1 VADIPA
7 TPGTRTIVMTG
18 AADGAAAAALRRIA
32 ADPATRL
39 IVGAR
44 HPTPMVAAGVDMV
57 ALDLTRCDSVH
68 AFAEAVTRRLGRT
81 RIDALVL
88 DTAGTPQHTHTCLD
102 HTTEPGH
109 LAHHLLARLLAAHL
123 ADNAR
128 VILLTG
134 IAPGRRSWTARLRAS
149 AASRLR
155 DLLPTSPTG
164 AAAVASRGV
173 TVLAHHPAGT
183 GGGRAGKAL
192 ARLTTGHLPDLAAR
206 KLRNDVRNRH
216 GH

>member
-1 VADIPA
+1 MADIPA
-7 TPGTRTIVMTG
+7 TAGTRTIVMTG
-18 AADGAAAAALRRIA
+18 ATDSVAAAALRRIA

-44 HPTPMVAAGVDMV
+44 HPTPMVAAGIDMIP
-57 ALDLTRCDSVH
+57 LDLTRCASVH
-68 AFAEAVTRRLGRT
+68 AFAEAVTRRLCRT

-88 DTAGTPQHTHTCLD
+88 DTAGPPQHTHTCLD
-102 HTTEPGH
+102 DTVEPGH

-134 IAPGRRSWTARLRAS
+134 ITPGCVNWTARLRAA

-155 DLLPTSPTG
+155 DLLPTSPAG
-164 AAAVASRGV
+164 AVASPGV
-173 TVLAHHPAGT
+173 TVLAHHPAGI
-183 GGGRAGKAL
+183 GGGRPGKAL
-192 ARLTTGHLPDLAAR
+192 VRLTTGHLSDLAAR
-206 KLRNDVRNRH
+206 ELRHDLRNRH